1 MNLRPPEG
9 NVFLFEEGAGM
20 TAREGR
26 GGGVVAV
33 KSCEM
38 TVGVKESHFNS

>member
-1 MNLRPPEG
+1 MNLHPPEG
-9 NVFLFEEGAGM
+9 NAFLFERGAEM
-20 TAREGR
+20 TAKRR
-26 GGGVVAV
+26 GVVAV